1 MSTSLPD
8 IGHVTTSQV
17 DGLEI
22 RSELKSGQ
30 ALPMPITDK
39 TTAEKRR
46 MDNVRAGCEQIRL
59 I

>member
-1 MSTSLPD
+1 VSTSLPD

-22 RSELKSGQ
+22 RPELKQ
-30 ALPMPITDK
+30 ALPRQITRQK

-46 MDNVRAGCEQIRL
+46 MDDA
-59 I
+59 